1 MDSSTTS
8 PPVGNDKRVA
18 VKVML
23 PKSVD
28 RAVEMEAVKRDW
40 TKQDLMNRAIVSY
53 LKRLTSA
60 GEGI

>member
-8 PPVGNDKRVA
+8 PATVNDKRVA

-23 PKSVD
+23 PKSID

-40 TKQDLMNRAIVSY
+40 TKQDLMQRAIVAY
-53 LKRLTSA
+53 LNRLNAA
-60 GEGI
+60 GEAA